1 MINYIWAGMIIIGVV
16 ISIFTGN
23 IEAVTEAAI
32 ENAKTGVDIS
42 LGMIGIMT
50 LWLGLMNIAEK
61 SGFVEKLGFK
71 LKPLMT
77 RLFPEVPEDHPAMGA
92 IIMNM
97 AANMLGL
104 GNAATPLGI
113 KAMKELQT
121 LNPTEDTATNSMIRF
136 LAINT
141 SAVTIIPISTIT
153 VLSEAGSKT
162 PTEIIGPT
170 LVATLAST
178 IVAIIAASMLEK
190 LPKYKMPQSDKIGEE
205 K

>member
-1 MINYIWAGMIIIGVV
+1 MINYIWAGMIVIGVV

-50 LWLGLMNIAEK
+50 LWLGLMNIAEE
-61 SGFVEKLGFK
+61 SGFVEKLGIK

-92 IIMNM
+92 IIMNI

-121 LNPTEDTATNSMIRF
+121 LNTTEDTATNSMIRF

-178 IVAIIAASMLEK
+178 VVAIIAASMLEK
-190 LPKYKMPQSDKIGEE
+190 LPKYRIPESDKIRGE